1 MDVTFTI
8 NHKTITVPDTYT
20 ILTAAKQVGINIPT
34 LCHLDLHD
42 MKCINGAASCRVCL
56 VEIEGEKYLQP
67 ACSTYVRE
75 GMNVMTSSRRAVRA
89 RRAMLELLLSNHPN
103 NCLICEKNMHCVLQ
117 KLTSDMGIKRGI
129 KYNGEMSINEQD
141 ASSQAIIRNPTK
153 CIMCRRC
160 ETMCNEV
167 QTCGILTAVGR
178 GFKTIVAPAFNMPL
192 ADSMCTYCGQCV
204 AVCPTA
210 ALTEV
215 SNIGGVWDALNDPD
229 KVVLVQTAPSIR
241 VALGEEFGMEVG
253 TDVTGKMVAS
263 LRALGFDK
271 VFDTNYAADLTV
283 MEEAEEFIQRL
294 QGGGKLPML
303 TSCCPAWVKFIEHQ
317 FPALLDVPSS
327 CKSPHEMFGAIAK
340 TYYAEKN
347 GIDPEKI
354 VVVSIMPC
362 LAKKYEARRA
372 ELESED
378 HLADVDYVLT
388 TRELASMLR
397 EAGVDFPNLEEEDFD
412 PLLGESSGAGTIFGT
427 SGGVIEAV
435 MRTACEKITGEP
447 LRQVE
452 FKQLRGME
460 GIREAEIMIG
470 DKPFKIGMAF
480 GLGNARKLL
489 ESIERGEAQYQ
500 AIEIMACPGGC
511 IGGGGQ
517 PYYQNSYDV
526 LQKRRAAIYANDEQK
541 AIRKAHENPEI
552 IKLYDEFLGAPGSE
566 RAHKL
571 LHTKYVPREMI

>member
-1 MDVTFTI
+1 
-8 NHKTITVPDTYT
+8 
-20 ILTAAKQVGINIPT
+20 
-34 LCHLDLHD
+34 
-42 MKCINGAASCRVCL
+42 
-56 VEIEGEKYLQP
+56 
-67 ACSTYVRE
+67 
-75 GMNVMTSSRRAVRA
+75 
-89 RRAMLELLLSNHPN
+89 
-103 NCLICEKNMHCVLQ
+103 MHCVLQ

-388 TRELASMLR
+388 DPRTGKYA
-397 EAGVDFPNLEEEDFD
+397 AGSRCGFPQ
-412 PLLGESSGAGTIFGT
+412 LG
-427 SGGVIEAV
+427 
-435 MRTACEKITGEP
+435 
-447 LRQVE
+447 
-452 FKQLRGME
+452 RGNT
-460 GIREAEIMIG
+460 
-470 DKPFKIGMAF
+470 D
-480 GLGNARKLL
+480 
-489 ESIERGEAQYQ
+489 
-500 AIEIMACPGGC
+500 CP
-511 IGGGGQ
+511 
-517 PYYQNSYDV
+517 
-526 LQKRRAAIYANDEQK
+526 
-541 AIRKAHENPEI
+541 
-552 IKLYDEFLGAPGSE
+552 
-566 RAHKL
+566 
-571 LHTKYVPREMI
+571 

>member
-1 MDVTFTI
+1 MT
-8 NHKTITVPDTYT
+8 
-20 ILTAAKQVGINIPT
+20 LTKWFW
-34 LCHLDLHD
+34 C
-42 MKCINGAASCRVCL
+42 
-56 VEIEGEKYLQP
+56 
-67 ACSTYVRE
+67 
-75 GMNVMTSSRRAVRA
+75 
-89 RRAMLELLLSNHPN
+89 
-103 NCLICEKNMHCVLQ
+103 
-117 KLTSDMGIKRGI
+117 KL
-129 KYNGEMSINEQD
+129 
-141 ASSQAIIRNPTK
+141 
-153 CIMCRRC
+153 
-160 ETMCNEV
+160 
-167 QTCGILTAVGR
+167 
-178 GFKTIVAPAFNMPL
+178 
-192 ADSMCTYCGQCV
+192 
-204 AVCPTA
+204 
-210 ALTEV
+210 
-215 SNIGGVWDALNDPD
+215 
-229 KVVLVQTAPSIR
+229 APSIR

-435 MRTACEKITGEP
+435 MRTACEK
-447 LRQVE
+447 
-452 FKQLRGME
+452 
-460 GIREAEIMIG
+460 
-470 DKPFKIGMAF
+470 
-480 GLGNARKLL
+480 
-489 ESIERGEAQYQ
+489 SQ
-500 AIEIMACPGGC
+500 ASRC
-511 IGGGGQ
+511 
-517 PYYQNSYDV
+517 V
-526 LQKRRAAIYANDEQK
+526 R
-541 AIRKAHENPEI
+541 
-552 IKLYDEFLGAPGSE
+552 
-566 RAHKL
+566 
-571 LHTKYVPREMI
+571 

>member
-1 MDVTFTI
+1 MI
-8 NHKTITVPDTYT
+8 
-20 ILTAAKQVGINIPT
+20 
-34 LCHLDLHD
+34 
-42 MKCINGAASCRVCL
+42 
-56 VEIEGEKYLQP
+56 
-67 ACSTYVRE
+67 
-75 GMNVMTSSRRAVRA
+75 TSSRRAVRA

-178 GFKTIVAPAFNMPL
+178 GFKTIVGPAFNMPL

-327 CKSPHEMFGAIAK
+327 CKSPHEMFGAVAK

-347 GIDPEKI
+347 GIKI
-354 VVVSIMPC
+354 
-362 LAKKYEARRA
+362 EG
-372 ELESED
+372 LEQPKNDIS
-378 HLADVDYVLT
+378 
-388 TRELASMLR
+388 
-397 EAGVDFPNLEEEDFD
+397 EEE
-412 PLLGESSGAGTIFGT
+412 E
-427 SGGVIEAV
+427 E
-435 MRTACEKITGEP
+435 EE
-447 LRQVE
+447 
-452 FKQLRGME
+452 
-460 GIREAEIMIG
+460 
-470 DKPFKIGMAF
+470 
-480 GLGNARKLL
+480 
-489 ESIERGEAQYQ
+489 Y
-500 AIEIMACPGGC
+500 
-511 IGGGGQ
+511 
-517 PYYQNSYDV
+517 
-526 LQKRRAAIYANDEQK
+526 
-541 AIRKAHENPEI
+541 
-552 IKLYDEFLGAPGSE
+552 
-566 RAHKL
+566 
-571 LHTKYVPREMI
+571 